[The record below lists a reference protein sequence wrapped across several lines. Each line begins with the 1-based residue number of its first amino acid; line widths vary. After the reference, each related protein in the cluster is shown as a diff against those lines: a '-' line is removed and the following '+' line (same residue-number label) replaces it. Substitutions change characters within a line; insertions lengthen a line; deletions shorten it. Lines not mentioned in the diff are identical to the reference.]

1 MMFQICLTLFQFVK
15 AFLSVSN
22 IHGFTH
28 LSERKRHFIER
39 LIWLLLICA
48 AITGTIILSRL
59 TLERYYENPTVISM
73 ERDRFSWNT
82 SFPAATICP
91 TFKLNETL
99 LDEHIKFSR
108 EANKTLLREFIVSL
122 ANANYKNFDKVLK
135 YDGITAEQYMPLILD
150 LQYQFEPEITVSDI
164 QGQDFRFEQI
174 ITEMGICYTFNSQ
187 LAKYNS
193 PE

>member
-1 MMFQICLTLFQFVK
+1 MFCLTLFNFIK

-22 IHGFTH
+22 IHGFNH
-28 LSERKRHFIER
+28 LSEGKQHIIER
-39 LIWLLLICA
+39 LVWLLLICA

-91 TFKLNETL
+91 THKLDETL
-99 LDEHIKFSR
+99 LEEFINFSQ
-108 EANKTLLREFIVSL
+108 EPNKTLLKEFIVSL
-122 ANANYKNFDKVLK
+122 ANANYKNFDEIVK
-135 YDGITAEQYMPLILD
+135 YDGITNEQYLPLILD
-150 LQYQFEPEITVSDI
+150 LQFKFQPEITISDI
-164 QGQDFRFEQI
+164 QIQDFGFEQI
-174 ITEMGICYTFNSQ
+174 ISEMGICYTINSQ

-193 PE
+193 PK